1 MFHSRAGTPAAA
13 ATLLAAAL
21 GLSACAPATL
31 ERVVLLPQDDPSSSA
46 VEVRTAQ
53 SALVLDRPY
62 QVAVLRADLALLQ
75 ETTTAEEVAR
85 AYPELLQLQA
95 PPQARFS
102 LNFLP
107 GSSQL
112 TPESQAQLSQV
123 LEAAR
128 QRAGGEIVVVGHTDR
143 QGAADANDRLS
154 LARAQAI
161 KELLVQQGFDAELIE
176 AVGRGEREPLIPT
189 EDEVVEPRN
198 RRAEIVVR

>member
-1 MFHSRAGTPAAA
+1 MFHRRAGAPAAA
-13 ATLLAAAL
+13 GALLAAAF
-21 GLSACAPATL
+21 GLPACAPATL
-31 ERVVLLPQDDPSSSA
+31 ERVVLLPQDDQPSSA
-46 VEVRTAQ
+46 VEVRTAD
-53 SALVLDRPY
+53 SAVVLDRPY

-75 ETTTAEEVAR
+75 ETTTGEEVAR
-85 AYPELLQLQA
+85 AYPELLRLQA
-95 PPQARFS
+95 PPQTRFN

-107 GSSQL
+107 GSSEL
-112 TPESQAQLSQV
+112 TPESQGQLAQVQ
-123 LEAAR
+123 EAAR
-128 QRAGGEIVVVGHTDR
+128 QRSGGEIVVVGHTDR

-161 KELLVQQGFDAELIE
+161 KELLVQQGFDPELIE